1 MRAVKQQ
8 YSENRFLTEGFTIPS
23 KTYDK
28 VSKQLYYIVGAPFI
42 VPRGLTPSKKT
53 GPSFVTPPINDDFET
68 SHSSLLF
75 QVS

>member
-8 YSENRFLTEGFTIPS
+8 YSEKRFLIEGFTILS
-23 KTYDK
+23 KTYNK
-28 VSKQLYYIVGAPFI
+28 VSKQLYYIVGAPFM
-42 VPRGLTPSKKT
+42 VPRGSTLTKKT
-53 GPSFVTPPINDDFET
+53 GPSFVTPPINDDFQT